1 MNTPFA
7 RFLLVG
13 LTTVG
18 VDLVVYLILVAAG
31 LHHPVAKGTSFAA
44 GTVFA
49 YFANRSYTFRSN
61 VSGAAFLRFCC
72 VYVTTFLIN
81 VGANQLI
88 LELMD
93 FPWIIYLAFV
103 IATGISAVLN
113 FIGMRFF
120 VFTDVTSE
128 RTRRI

>member
-13 LTTVG
+13 FTTVG
-18 VDLVVYLILVAAG
+18 VDLVVYLILVATG
-31 LHHPVAKGTSFAA
+31 LHHPVAKGISFAT

-49 YFANRSYTFRSN
+49 YFANRSYTFRSH
-61 VSGAAFLRFCC
+61 VSGWAFVRFCC
-72 VYVTTFLIN
+72 VYVITFLLN
-81 VGANQLI
+81 VGVNQLM

-93 FPWIIYLAFV
+93 WAGVIYLAFV

-113 FIGMRFF
+113 FLGMRFF
-120 VFTDVTSE
+120 VFTDVASE
-128 RTRRI
+128 RTRHT